1 MTTSEEKPE
10 DEQQFNESM
19 AGGELEQGEKSMVRE
34 NRLEFSNKYRF
45 NQDIT
50 DPKTSLGMEIRKQ

>member
-19 AGGELEQGEKSMVRE
+19 AGGELEQGEKSMLRE

-50 DPKTSLGMEIRKQ
+50 DSKISLGMEIRKQ